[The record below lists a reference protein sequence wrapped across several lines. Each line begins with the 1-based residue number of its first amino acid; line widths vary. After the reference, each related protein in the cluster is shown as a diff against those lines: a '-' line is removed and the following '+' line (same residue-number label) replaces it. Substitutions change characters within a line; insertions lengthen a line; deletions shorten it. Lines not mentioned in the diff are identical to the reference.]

1 MSGLLKLSFVIV
13 AIMTS
18 TFVGFAS
25 DEISLVSIK
34 PLKKYIESL
43 TVDSLGG
50 QKADVNIVI
59 PPHSNWA
66 QITVEL
72 TTSDTVQ
79 QNDWKV
85 ELTPS
90 FEPSFYWA
98 PHLTPTDDHMIAQHV
113 FRAPALIMAN
123 GSQQITVIPDLSLL
137 NNHQGP
143 DWYMDLN
150 AIENKLTL
158 GMSKSAVK
166 EHILFVKEGG
176 AKYPPGKI
184 KFGFYILLNDNKA
197 KLFTPWKQAIDF
209 FWTEWGEKT
218 YEQTDKTILEP
229 YVEDIYNW
237 AFNTWKK
244 SVLQE
249 FDLNGKKVGA
259 PTFIVHVSQSP
270 NYPGLV
276 TEREFRSIWNQAWFS
291 SLRSA
296 QGLFSYAR
304 RTENDE
310 LMRYALATKEL
321 ALSFPQKEGFFSGL
335 IATEMEDVE
344 IDGEYYNRSTG
355 WDHYYWGNSNRNP
368 ISRDAREAPFHILDM
383 SYTAWLMLNWYDELE
398 QDKRLLE
405 YAISYANALVG
416 IQDSDGFFP
425 AWLATD
431 SLEPYDILAQ
441 SPETSMSV
449 TFLIKIY
456 EITEDEKY
464 LNAAL
469 KAMDAV
475 MENIVMD
482 GRWEDFETYWSC
494 SGYGQNDLVGKRV
507 ERNNMYKQNTL
518 SMYWTA
524 EALLNTFR

>member
-1 MSGLLKLSFVIV
+1 RISAGSRTIGNLQSPLSTIQSFWRMSGLLKLSFVIV

-137 NNHQGP
+137 NNYQGP
-143 DWYMDLN
+143 DWDMGLN

-197 KLFTPWKQAIDF
+197 KLFNPWKQAI
-209 FWTEWGEKT
+209 
-218 YEQTDKTILEP
+218 
-229 YVEDIYNW
+229 
-237 AFNTWKK
+237 
-244 SVLQE
+244 
-249 FDLNGKKVGA
+249 
-259 PTFIVHVSQSP
+259 
-270 NYPGLV
+270 
-276 TEREFRSIWNQAWFS
+276 
-291 SLRSA
+291 
-296 QGLFSYAR
+296 
-304 RTENDE
+304 
-310 LMRYALATKEL
+310 
-321 ALSFPQKEGFFSGL
+321 
-335 IATEMEDVE
+335 
-344 IDGEYYNRSTG
+344 
-355 WDHYYWGNSNRNP
+355 
-368 ISRDAREAPFHILDM
+368 
-383 SYTAWLMLNWYDELE
+383 
-398 QDKRLLE
+398 
-405 YAISYANALVG
+405 
-416 IQDSDGFFP
+416 
-425 AWLATD
+425 
-431 SLEPYDILAQ
+431 
-441 SPETSMSV
+441 
-449 TFLIKIY
+449 
-456 EITEDEKY
+456 
-464 LNAAL
+464 
-469 KAMDAV
+469 
-475 MENIVMD
+475 
-482 GRWEDFETYWSC
+482 
-494 SGYGQNDLVGKRV
+494 
-507 ERNNMYKQNTL
+507 
-518 SMYWTA
+518 
-524 EALLNTFR
+524 